1 MSGPGSSDR
10 VGPDSGSHE
19 GISDGDELAS
29 GAEESAL
36 DPVAAAM
43 VADGRAL
50 RLVTRG
56 RRTGR
61 PVTVAVGFVEEP
73 DGSLLVA
80 AGRPDAD
87 WARNLLA
94 EPRCRVA
101 VGDRAFEAEAEPL
114 EGAEAGRAIRE
125 LILRYGTPAERLGS
139 GPAFRLRPRIFGAP
153 GRSTRPLS

>member
-1 MSGPGSSDR
+1 M
-10 VGPDSGSHE
+10 
-19 GISDGDELAS
+19 AT
-29 GAEESAL
+29 
-36 DPVAAAM
+36 
-43 VADGRAL
+43 GRAA

-61 PVTVAVGFVEEP
+61 PVPVAVGFVEEP

-87 WARNLLA
+87 WALNLLA

-101 VGDRAFEAEAEPL
+101 IGEDSFDAEAEPL
-114 EGAEAGRAIRE
+114 KGADAGRAVRE

-139 GPAFRLRPRIFGAP
+139 GPAFRLRPRIPRAP
-153 GRSTRPLS
+153 SRPAGPLS

>member
-1 MSGPGSSDR
+1 MSGQDSTDRVAPGSGADEGTPDR
-10 VGPDSGSHE
+10 
-19 GISDGDELAS
+19 DEPAS
-29 GAEESAL
+29 GAEEGAL

-50 RLVTRG
+50 RLVTLG

-94 EPRCRVA
+94 EPRCRVTVA
-101 VGDRAFEAEAEPL
+101 DRAFEAEAEPL
-114 EGAEAGRAIRE
+114 EGSEAARAI
-125 LILRYGTPAERLGS
+125 
-139 GPAFRLRPRIFGAP
+139 
-153 GRSTRPLS
+153 